1 MICKCLGEL
10 GEIES
15 EVRQVLG
22 SMVGIFLES
31 LVGNGSW
38 VIVEVVI
45 MRGVSFSRIGLRL
58 VNIGIF

>member
-1 MICKCLGEL
+1 M
-10 GEIES
+10 
-15 EVRQVLG
+15 RQVLG